1 MQKKNL
7 HAKANT
13 VYNALGRSQSLRAG
27 SPLPPRNDCRISSF
41 NEAFPQH
48 QFSAKDGKN
57 NSGLYSLPLR
67 LLMMVPMNWKGSD
80 VDCYYL
86 SIS

>member
-13 VYNALGRSQSLRAG
+13 VYNGLGRSQSLNPG
-27 SPLPPRNDCRISSF
+27 FPLPPRNDCRISTF
-41 NEAFPQH
+41 NEAFLL

-67 LLMMVPMNWKGSD
+67 LLVMVPMKWEGSHLECCD
-80 VDCYYL
+80 FG
-86 SIS
+86 IS